1 MLMRKLVYVVLL
13 IILGGMHT
21 PLPFFGRYSS
31 ACSKTGGSADR

>member
-13 IILGGMHT
+13 IILGMHT